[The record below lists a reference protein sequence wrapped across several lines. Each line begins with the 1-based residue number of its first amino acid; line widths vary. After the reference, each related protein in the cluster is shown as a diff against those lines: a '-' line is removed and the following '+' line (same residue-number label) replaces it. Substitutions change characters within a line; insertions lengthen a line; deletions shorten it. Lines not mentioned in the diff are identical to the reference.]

1 MTIHCPSQCV
11 LALLNRR
18 VGRCHVCVRP
28 FAFRPVLFLFILLLV
43 SFLEVTSPLTIASG
57 NTFAWL
63 SLAFRAF
70 RAFLCFLA
78 LAAGGFRASSC
89 LLALLVASLSLIIA
103 FRLEIK
109 AACVRGVEVGQ
120 GRAA

>member
-1 MTIHCPSQCV
+1 MAFT
-11 LALLNRR
+11 RFR
-18 VGRCHVCVRP
+18 V
-28 FAFRPVLFLFILLLV
+28 FVLFGV
-43 SFLEVTSPLTIASG
+43 
-57 NTFAWL
+57 
-63 SLAFRAF
+63 
-70 RAFLCFLA
+70 FLA

-89 LLALLVASLSLIIA
+89 LLALLVASLLQAIT